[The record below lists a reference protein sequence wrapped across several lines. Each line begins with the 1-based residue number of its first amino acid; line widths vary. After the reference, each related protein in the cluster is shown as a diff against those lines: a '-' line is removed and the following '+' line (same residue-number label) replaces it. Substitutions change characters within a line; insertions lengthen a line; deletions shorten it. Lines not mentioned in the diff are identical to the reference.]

1 MSTEHTPGPWTLE
14 ISDVPQTNKPFCGI
28 CGADGAGIVYATLR
42 APGELIANARLIAAA
57 PDLLAALQALH
68 ACHRGFSSSPDWGAL
83 DDEAR
88 AAAESAIAKATG
100 EETNA

>member
-1 MSTEHTPGPWTLE
+1 MNTEHTPGPWTLDTCWNGWMLLANGR
-14 ISDVPQTNKPFCGI
+14 DVTTEPFDCEY
-28 CGADGAGIVYATLR
+28 AD
-42 APGELIANARLIAAA
+42 ARLIAAA
-57 PDLLAALQALH
+57 PDLLATLQALH

-100 EETNA
+100 EDTTA

>member
-1 MSTEHTPGPWTLE
+1 MNTEHTPGPWTLE

-57 PDLLAALQALH
+57 PDLLAALVELLN
-68 ACHRGFSSSPDWGAL
+68 SAL
-83 DDEAR
+83 DLGLGDLSR
-88 AAAESAIAKATG
+88 AATKAANAIAKATG
-100 EETNA
+100 EDTTA